1 MQMARL
7 RGIFITPDA
16 SSDHIAVPSSGYM
29 CMSFNEFQTTLPA
42 LREVQ
47 DVSCWL
53 FCPTYDAFDVLRL
66 LTQNKYQNALTC
78 YFHALARPEMIQME
92 LTQGFP
98 NIEIT
103 LLQTDTADTA
113 VLNHLSSIML
123 NGPV

>member
-7 RGIFITPDA
+7 RGILITPDA
-16 SSDHIAVPSSGYM
+16 SSDHIAVPSAGYM
-29 CMSFNEFQTTLPA
+29 CMSFKEFQTTMPA

-66 LTQNKYQNALTC
+66 LKQNKYENALTC
-78 YFHALARPEMIQME
+78 YFHALARLEMIQTE
-92 LTQGFP
+92 LTQGFL

-103 LLQTDTADTA
+103 LLQTDTADTV
-113 VLNHLSSIML
+113 VLNHLYSIMR